1 MGVYTQCTVSHKT
14 VKVHES
20 NECKR
25 STVTCRVRVTR
36 FYLRVPTLKRGAYGS
51 TEHRGSNVA
60 PCIRRGARS
69 RCARLLL
76 LLGRDVELEEDD
88 VTVLDDVL
96 LALGL
101 VLARLQQGRV
111 GVGVGVGVGGR
122 VKGKGKSKGRVKG
135 WGLEPEQRHLLDGLH
150 VHLGRHPVLVVVP
163 GSGSG

>member
-1 MGVYTQCTVSHKT
+1 MERTVALS
-14 VKVHES
+14 
-20 NECKR
+20 C
-25 STVTCRVRVTR
+25 
-36 FYLRVPTLKRGAYGS
+36 
-51 TEHRGSNVA
+51 EHRGSNVA

-69 RCARLLL
+69 RCARLLLLL

-101 VLARLQQGRV
+101 VLARLQQVRVGARV
-111 GVGVGVGVGGR
+111 GVRVGVGGR
-122 VKGKGKSKGRVKG
+122 VKGKGKGRAKG

-163 GSGSG
+163 G